1 MATSLSSADRLAA
14 ATPEGRDR
22 YVDFL
27 RLFSITVVVL
37 GHWTLTLLV
46 LWGDGGLSNMMAA
59 RIATWG
65 LMVMGLFF
73 AVGGFSHAKALTSLQ
88 RRGGSYGDFLRSR
101 STRLLQPVV
110 VLLAVWVVAAAGLE
124 LSGAEAWAT
133 SSGSHPIALAT
144 DRITTPLW
152 FIGVYLA
159 VVLLAPP
166 LFALHQRFGLGALVV
181 LVVLVVLLD
190 VVRTQ
195 FDQGWAGGVNLLLV
209 WLAVHQLGFLWND
222 GLLTRRRAPL
232 ILFVLGWGTAIALTV
247 PPDGYTID
255 MVGLPTTPGGNFAP
269 PNVPL
274 LAHAFG
280 LLGLALLFRAP
291 MNRWLERPKAWLVVA
306 LGNTMVMTI
315 FCWHLTAIFLVQG
328 SLLLVG
334 FEPPAAPSAAF
345 WWFLP
350 LWFVLGAIPLAGLVF
365 AARKAEAPPKHTT
378 SGPGRMLGT
387 VVSVVAVILAAAG
400 IFLVS
405 QVGLDWFL
413 HGRPERLIGV
423 GRAPAWPGLLALVV
437 ALVALRWHGRTRAG
451 DAAPVPARRSS
462 A

>member
-1 MATSLSSADRLAA
+1 
-14 ATPEGRDR
+14 
-22 YVDFL
+22 
-27 RLFSITVVVL
+27 LFSITVVVL
-37 GHWTLTLLV
+37 GHWTLTLLI
-46 LWGDGGLSNMMAA
+46 LWGDGGLSAMMPA

-73 AVGGFSHAKALTSLQ
+73 AVGGFSHAKALTSL
-88 RRGGSYGDFLRSR
+88 RRRNGSYGDFLRSR
-101 STRLLQPVV
+101 TTRLLQPVLA
-110 VLLAVWVVAAAGLE
+110 LLAVWVVVAAGLE
-124 LSGAEAWAT
+124 LAGLEENR
-133 SSGSHPIALAT
+133 PIALAA

-166 LFALHQRFGLGALVV
+166 MYALHQRFGLLALAGLVALVV
-181 LVVLVVLLD
+181 VMD

-195 FDQGWAGGVNLLLV
+195 LGQDWTGGLNLLLV
-209 WLAVHQLGFLWND
+209 WLTVHQLGFLWND
-222 GLLTRRRAPL
+222 GLLTRRWAPL
-232 ILFVLGWGTAIALTV
+232 ILFVLGWGTAIVLTA

-280 LLGLALLFRAP
+280 LVGLALLFRAP
-291 MNRWLERPKAWLVVA
+291 MNRWLERPKAWFVVA

-328 SLLLVG
+328 GLLLVG

-345 WWFLP
+345 WSFLP
-350 LWFVLGAIPLAGLVF
+350 LWYVLGAIPLAGLVF
-365 AARKAEAPPKHTT
+365 AARKAEAPPKHVT
-378 SGPGRMLGT
+378 SAPGRMLGT
-387 VVSVVAVILAAAG
+387 VVSVVAVVLAAIG

-413 HGRPERLIGV
+413 HGRSEKLVGV

-437 ALVALRWHGRTRAG
+437 ALVALRWHGRTKPE
-451 DAAPVPARRSS
+451 DAPVPARRAS